1 MNGSIVTRGGCVT
14 SVFDADGNDVT
25 ENFPV
30 TDESETPAEK
40 VVQGVIEAIN
50 AAPPPTETGAK
61 AAAEEAAKKVAQ
73 AAADT
78 AAGYDDDDDETNPDA
93 S

>member
-14 SVFDADGNDVT
+14 QVLDADGNDVT

-30 TDESETPAEK
+30 TDQSETPAEK

-50 AAPPPTETGAK
+50 AAPPPADAGAK
-61 AAAEEAAKKVAQ
+61 AAAEEAANKVAKS
-73 AAADT
+73 AADT
-78 AAGYDDDDDETNPDA
+78 AAAYDDDDDETNPDA